1 MAAMERTDPAS
12 ERAPPLDP
20 VIAKFVRGVCTM
32 FGVHRGCAH
41 KVCRRA
47 NACATANAVC
57 PGNTLT
63 GMVRR
68 VASVIG
74 ARDGLTGEAWLAMRA
89 GDCPMGRI
97 AQPWEIAGVVAF
109 LASED
114 SRYLTG
120 QALEVDGG
128 MVMA

>member
-1 MAAMERTDPAS
+1 LIGLTRSVAMELAS
-12 ERAPPLDP
+12 H
-20 VIAKFVRGVCTM
+20 GVT
-32 FGVHRGCAH
+32 V
-41 KVCRRA
+41 
-47 NACATANAVC
+47 NAVC

-63 GMVRR
+63 GMVRH
-68 VASVIG
+68 VAAIVG
-74 ARDGLTGEAWLAMRA
+74 GRDGMDADEWLALRTR
-89 GDCPMGRI
+89 DCPLGRI

-128 MVMA
+128 MVMS